1 VAAAA
6 KACSAIDSV
15 AIAAAAKK
23 LTQGLASTDLIG
35 RLHKL
40 VVFIV
45 GDGADVYAFINERL
59 VLALVAYQVGFQE
72 ARIRRK
78 MLKNP
83 DQSEMTDVVWL
94 GSMVENVEG
103 EVEERIGLLM
113 ESHLAGVRSANSLLK
128 EMEGINDGQVEQE
141 VKSKLKRAE
150 KEEEIEVYHGEQGET
165 TGLLVAVK
173 REAFSLTRHLP
184 FYSFSQVVLTANA
197 LLNYFEET
205 LAPRL
210 KLTLSE
216 DSVLRSTPGAST
228 VVLELISR

>member
-1 VAAAA
+1 MERDFALLARALSNFDIGKLPLEELHADALHVVAAAA

-15 AIAAAAKK
+15 AIAAAAKQ

-78 MLKNP
+78 MLRDP
-83 DQSEMTDVVWL
+83 DQSETTDIVWL
-94 GSMVENVEG
+94 GSMVENIEG
-103 EVEERIGLLM
+103 EVEKRIGLLM

-128 EMEGINDGQVEQE
+128 EMEGINDEQVEKE
-141 VKSKLKRAE
+141 IKSKLKRAE
-150 KEEEIEVYHGEQGET
+150 KEEEIDVYHGEQGET
-165 TGLLVAVK
+165 TGLLVTVK
-173 REAFSLTRHLP
+173 REASIV
-184 FYSFSQVVLTANA
+184 Y
-197 LLNYFEET
+197 
-205 LAPRL
+205 
-210 KLTLSE
+210 
-216 DSVLRSTPGAST
+216 
-228 VVLELISR
+228 